1 MEKMRAFTKNDRAL
15 DANAN
20 TEETEDRTRTIID
33 YEVID
38 GPKRRRRLKKQINT
52 KRAGGSYW
60 GDQYS
65 WGQTDGVPGKNDR
78 MKSYRVIDRDGWE
91 CSIIVAVSFG

>member
-1 MEKMRAFTKNDRAL
+1 MTRTHYGRHLQQFNYRTEAARFKWRPPADSEALELMEKMRAFTKNDRAL

-52 KRAGGSYW
+52 KRAGGSY
-60 GDQYS
+60 
-65 WGQTDGVPGKNDR
+65 
-78 MKSYRVIDRDGWE
+78 
-91 CSIIVAVSFG
+91 